1 MTRQGFKTAFALFC
15 LTIGACSLLQAQ
27 ETAPHAARSVHLWYP
42 GPDAVAFYNEVTV
55 QESQPGSYFCVC
67 GFNRG
72 YFGIQE
78 LIEPGKKIAIFSVW
92 DPGNQNNPNQVAEDQ
107 RVKLISSGEGVR
119 IKRFGNE
126 GTGGQSMFDFD
137 WKVGQTVR
145 CIVRAEVAGKYTI
158 FSAYIALPDQ
168 KTWQHMAS
176 FQTLT
181 GGHLLNGYYSFVEDF
196 FRNGESAKQS
206 RRAQYGNGWIQ
217 IADGKWSPLTEAS
230 FTADNNPSMNIDAGV
245 DNNRFFLQT
254 GGDTKNK
261 TALKSKLTVPAE
273 ALSQPKELPSV
284 TKASASAV
292 PQQIE
297 RNGQVWKLVWNDE
310 FDKDGRPDPAKWD
323 QEEGFIRN
331 NEKQFYTKGRPGNA
345 RVEKGNL
352 VIESRKEQFEKG
364 EYTSASLLTRGK
376 AEWVFGRVEVRAKIP
391 TGRGTWPAIWML
403 GADRKLGWP
412 ACGEIDIMEN
422 VGYDPDV
429 ICANIHTKS
438 YNHVKKTGKGD
449 KVAAKAPYNDFH
461 IYAIDWY
468 PDHIDFFFDD
478 QKYFTFKNEGT
489 GSDVWPYDK
498 PHYLILNTAIGGAWG
513 GQKGIDDAI
522 FPQKFLIDYV
532 RIYQKAD

>member
-1 MTRQGFKTAFALFC
+1 
-15 LTIGACSLLQAQ
+15 
-27 ETAPHAARSVHLWYP
+27 
-42 GPDAVAFYNEVTV
+42 
-55 QESQPGSYFCVC
+55 
-67 GFNRG
+67 
-72 YFGIQE
+72 
-78 LIEPGKKIAIFSVW
+78 
-92 DPGNQNNPNQVAEDQ
+92 
-107 RVKLISSGEGVR
+107 
-119 IKRFGNE
+119 
-126 GTGGQSMFDFD
+126 MFDFD
-137 WKVGQTVR
+137 WKVGQKVR
-145 CIVRAEVAGKYTI
+145 CLVRAEVEGKYTT
-158 FSAYIALPDQ
+158 FSAFIALPD
-168 KTWQHMAS
+168 KNEWKHMAS

-206 RRAQYGNGWIQ
+206 RRALYGNGWVQ
-217 IADGKWSPLTEAS
+217 TADGKWSPLTEAS
-230 FTADNNPSMNIDAGV
+230 FTADNNPSMAIDAGV

-254 GGDTKNK
+254 GGDTQNK

-273 ALSQPKELPSV
+273 AFSQPKELPSV
-284 TKASASAV
+284 PKAQIASSAAAV
-292 PQQIE
+292 PPQIQ
-297 RNGQVWKLVWNDE
+297 RGDQTWKLVWNDE
-310 FDKDGRPDPAKWD
+310 FDKDGQPDPAKWG
-323 QEEGFIRN
+323 QEQGFIRN
-331 NEKQFYTKGRPGNA
+331 NEKQYYTKSRPENA
-345 RVEKGNL
+345 RIEKGNL

-364 EYTSASLLTRGK
+364 QYTSASLLTRGK

-438 YNHVKKTGKGD
+438 YNHVKKTGKGN
-449 KVAAKAPYNDFH
+449 KITATAPYNDFH

-489 GSDVWPYDK
+489 GNDVWPYDK

-532 RIYQKAD
+532 RVYQKAD